1 MKEIKVKNKISF
13 IFNIIGIFLIFIAI
27 YLPINEAI
35 SQFFKTVNIKLDFL
49 VLIEPYM
56 IAFLGSILILLSAM
70 FTSRRFKLTLLF
82 FLIQNLPMA
91 VFFIIMITQDSS
103 INLSDIYFKNNI
115 LLYILY
121 ILYSIGSLLM
131 VGISIAL
138 IMTYDIKLKELKPK
152 NNLAEQ
158 IEEPESK
165 TEEEIQEEIQE
176 EIIIYDEET
185 LKKITVKNLVKIAKQ
200 RKLRGYS
207 RLRKAELI
215 NFILEHQ
222 E

>member
-138 IMTYDIKLKELKPK
+138 IMTYDIKLKEIKPK
-152 NNLAEQ
+152 NNLVEQ
-158 IEEPESK
+158 TEEPESK
-165 TEEEIQEEIQE
+165 TEEEIQEEI
-176 EIIIYDEET
+176 IIYDEEM
-185 LKKITVKNLVKIAKQ
+185 LKKITVKNLVKIARQ

-215 NFILEHQ
+215 NFILERQ

>member
-82 FLIQNLPMA
+82 FLIQNVPMA
-91 VFFIIMITQDSS
+91 IFFIIMLTKDSS
-103 INLSDIYFKNNI
+103 INLSDLYFKNNI

-138 IMTYDIKLKELKPK
+138 IMTYDIKLKELKPNDK
-152 NNLAEQ
+152 LVEENEDVNLTI
-158 IEEPESK
+158 IEEN
-165 TEEEIQEEIQE
+165 QE

-215 NFILEHQ
+215 NVILEHQ

>member
-91 VFFIIMITQDSS
+91 VFFIIMLTKDSS
-103 INLSDIYFKNNI
+103 INLSDLYFKNNI

-138 IMTYDIKLKELKPK
+138 IMTYDIKLKELKPQ

>member
-82 FLIQNLPMA
+82 FLIQNVPMA
-91 VFFIIMITQDSS
+91 IFFIIMLTKDSS
-103 INLSDIYFKNNI
+103 INLSDLYFKNNI

-138 IMTYDIKLKELKPK
+138 IMTYDIKLKELKPNDK
-152 NNLAEQ
+152 LVEENEDVNLTI
-158 IEEPESK
+158 IEEN
-165 TEEEIQEEIQE
+165 QE